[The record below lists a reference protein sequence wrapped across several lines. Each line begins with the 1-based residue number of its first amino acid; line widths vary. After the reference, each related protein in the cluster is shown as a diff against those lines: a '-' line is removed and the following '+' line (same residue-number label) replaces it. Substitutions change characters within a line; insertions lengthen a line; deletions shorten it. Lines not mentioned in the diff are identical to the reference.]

1 LNRNRNTGTSSTL
14 RRLSW
19 AAALVLF
26 VVLGAVFAY
35 SNPEPID
42 VDIGLARFEDIA
54 PTAAFAVVLA
64 LGWLLGLLTA
74 AAALW
79 RSKTEKRR
87 LRHDLEHARAELHTR
102 RDTP

>member
-1 LNRNRNTGTSSTL
+1 LVTL

-19 AAALVLF
+19 AAVLVLL
-26 VVLGAVFAY
+26 VLLSAVFAY

-42 VDIGLARFEDIA
+42 VDIGLMRFEDVA
-54 PTAAFAVVLA
+54 PAAAFTVVLA

-74 AAALW
+74 GAALW
-79 RSKTEKRR
+79 RSAGEKRR

-102 RDTP
+102 RETH